1 MRPLSDDFM
10 IGNGF
15 PDKLDC
21 RDVSKLLP
29 RWCQTRT
36 VLGSDGSRLRRSRS
50 THVPRTTVLECM
62 RIDMDCA
69 ALCFPVLPRSP
80 SLRCDGGWALGS
92 DPGEPC
98 SWLGVSNV
106 HVASHLGIT
115 PVLL

>member
-15 PDKLDC
+15 PDKVDC

-29 RWCQTRT
+29 RWCQTRM

-50 THVPRTTVLECM
+50 THVPRTAVLECT
-62 RIDMDCA
+62 RIDTDCA

-80 SLRCDGGWALGS
+80 SLRCDAGWALTLANLAVGS
-92 DPGEPC
+92 E
-98 SWLGVSNV
+98 SNV